1 MGIGPGPGIATERS
15 MSKLPK
21 PFPSIVVLRCQ
32 WWFALAV
39 IAALAGVAFW
49 RMTWG
54 EVALFVLC
62 WGASFAAFPNLVG
75 VLQTCSRQIN
85 PMVLACALL
94 VVLIVTVTVALVAIA
109 SPILIAPAPNLTGAP
124 SAAVRF
130 E

>member
-1 MGIGPGPGIATERS
+1 
-15 MSKLPK
+15 MSRLPR
-21 PFPSIVVLRCQ
+21 PLPSIVVPQYPR
-32 WWFALAV
+32 WFALAV
-39 IAALAGVAFW
+39 IAALAGFAFW

-62 WGASFAAFPNLVG
+62 WGAGFAALPGLVG
-75 VLQTCSRQIN
+75 FLQPGSGQVN

-94 VVLIVTVTVALVAIA
+94 VVLIIAGTVALVAIA
-109 SPILIAPAPNLTGAP
+109 SPILLAPDPNLSGAP